1 MLYLRRVSTTGKHK
15 VFLLYIN
22 ILLWVFPRVCRWMG
36 SLKSALGNGSRRGGT
51 RRGGRRMKYVVFIKI
66 KGFRASPS
74 NNFPGKDASPGA
86 GRVCVR
92 GGNRP
97 GPSGQ

>member
-1 MLYLRRVSTTGKHK
+1 
-15 VFLLYIN
+15 
-22 ILLWVFPRVCRWMG
+22 
-36 SLKSALGNGSRRGGT
+36 
-51 RRGGRRMKYVVFIKI
+51 MKYVVFIKI